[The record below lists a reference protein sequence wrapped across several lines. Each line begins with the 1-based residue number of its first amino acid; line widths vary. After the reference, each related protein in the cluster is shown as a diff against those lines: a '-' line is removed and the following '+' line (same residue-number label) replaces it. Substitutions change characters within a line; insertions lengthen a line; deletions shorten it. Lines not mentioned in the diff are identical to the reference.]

1 MADGANGR
9 RAGERIGGYTLAER
23 LGGGGFGEVYLGESG
38 DGRRVAVKFLHAA
51 WADDADMRRRF
62 AAEVEQ
68 ARRVSG
74 LCIAPVGDADLES
87 PRPWIASEYIDAH
100 TPAAAVAAGA
110 PRSGAGLHRLAVST
124 ATALAAIHGAG
135 VVHRDLKP
143 ENILLAADGPRVID
157 FGIAR
162 AVEAT
167 SVTASGVIGTVGYM
181 APEQL
186 EGERL
191 TPAVDV
197 FAWGAVVVF
206 AATGRDAFAAPSQAA
221 RIARVLSGEPDT
233 AGIGDPLLSVIR
245 SCLEKDPARRPTA
258 RALIDLLLGI
268 PAEAMAPAGR
278 PAPVG
283 LEATRAPDGPDGV
296 LAAERTLRTGDAP
309 PGRTEERRSATLPFT
324 RAAGPGNAGGPSVEA
339 EVAPAT
345 GLPGRPQGSG
355 GLPGPGGAA
364 PYLFAGG
371 GFTDP
376 GRLAEAM

>member
-74 LCIAPVGDADLES
+74 FCIAPIVDADLES
-87 PRPWIASEYIDAH
+87 PRPWIASEYIDGP
-100 TPAAAVAAGA
+100 TLAAAVAADG

-167 SVTASGVIGTVGYM
+167 SVTASGVIGTVGQM
-181 APEQL
+181 AAEQQA
-186 EGERL
+186 GERL
-191 TPAVDV
+191 TPAE
-197 FAWGAVVVF
+197 AV
-206 AATGRDAFAAPSQAA
+206 
-221 RIARVLSGEPDT
+221 
-233 AGIGDPLLSVIR
+233 
-245 SCLEKDPARRPTA
+245 
-258 RALIDLLLGI
+258 
-268 PAEAMAPAGR
+268 
-278 PAPVG
+278 
-283 LEATRAPDGPDGV
+283 
-296 LAAERTLRTGDAP
+296 
-309 PGRTEERRSATLPFT
+309 
-324 RAAGPGNAGGPSVEA
+324 
-339 EVAPAT
+339 
-345 GLPGRPQGSG
+345 
-355 GLPGPGGAA
+355 
-364 PYLFAGG
+364 FAGG
-371 GFTDP
+371 AGI
-376 GRLAEAM
+376 AWCA